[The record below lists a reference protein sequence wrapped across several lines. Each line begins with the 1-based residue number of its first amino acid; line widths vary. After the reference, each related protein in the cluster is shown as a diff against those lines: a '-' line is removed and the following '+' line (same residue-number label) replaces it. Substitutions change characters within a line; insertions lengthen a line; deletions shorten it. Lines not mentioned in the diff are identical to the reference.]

1 MTSIVLAALF
11 FIGIHIF
18 VSGTR
23 LRDVLA
29 QRLGENGYLGLFS
42 VLSTVGVV
50 WLCRAYSHNSST
62 IECWDMAPGF
72 GPVGFILLVVAFFL
86 VGVGMTT
93 PSPTAVVGGALLEKG
108 GMAKGVLRIT
118 RHPAL
123 CGVCIW
129 AFVHLVQKGDLASL
143 IFFGTFLFVAG
154 VGPMRIDARRER
166 AHGEHWKRFAEQTSA
181 VPFIAIIQGR
191 NRLVFSELGIW
202 RIALALVLFAL
213 AVTFHEKLF
222 GVAAF

>member
-1 MTSIVLAALF
+1 MTSIILASLF

-23 LRDVLA
+23 MRDALV

-42 VLSTVGVV
+42 VLSIVGVV
-50 WLCRAYSHNSST
+50 WLCRAYSHNSSI
-62 IECWDMAPGF
+62 IECWDMTSGF
-72 GPVGFILLVVAFFL
+72 GPVGFILLLVAFLL

-93 PSPTAVVGGALLEKG
+93 PSPTAVAGGALLEKDG
-108 GMAKGVLRIT
+108 VAKGVLRIT

-123 CGVCIW
+123 SGVCIW

-154 VGPMRIDARRER
+154 VGQITIDARRAR

-181 VPFIAIIQGR
+181 IPLMAIVQGR
-191 NRLVFSELGIW
+191 NSLVLSEFGIW
-202 RIALALVLFAL
+202 RIVLALVLFAL

-222 GVAAF
+222 GVVAL

>member
-1 MTSIVLAALF
+1 MTSIILAALL

-23 LRDVLA
+23 VRDGLVEK
-29 QRLGENGYLGLFS
+29 LGENGYLGLFS
-42 VLSTVGVV
+42 VLSIVGVV
-50 WLCRAYSHNSST
+50 WLCRAYSHNDSKMELWAMTS
-62 IECWDMAPGF
+62 GF
-72 GPVGFILLVVAFFL
+72 GPVGFILLVVAFLL
-86 VGVGMTT
+86 VVVGMTT
-93 PSPTAVVGGALLEKG
+93 LSPTAVLGGALLEKD
-108 GMAKGVLRIT
+108 GMARGILRIT

-143 IFFGTFLFVAG
+143 IFFGTFLLVAG
-154 VGPMRIDARRER
+154 VGQMTIDARRAR
-166 AHGEHWKRFAEQTSA
+166 AHGEHWRRFADETSA
-181 VPFIAIIQGR
+181 APFIAIIQGR

-202 RIALALVLFAL
+202 RTALALLLFVL
-213 AVTFHEKLF
+213 AVAFHEKLF